1 MRRARDTYIGFLRL
15 LFLVGMTDD
24 LPSAAR
30 RSIFFD
36 LFWNVKFF
44 VAAK

>member
-1 MRRARDTYIGFLRL
+1 MRRARDTHIDFLQL
-15 LFLVGMTDD
+15 LFLVGVTDD

-36 LFWNVKFF
+36 LFWNVKLFTA
-44 VAAK
+44 VK